1 MSHDPATRRRF
12 ARQLLLGEVGEAGVE
27 RLLESDFRQEARSDA
42 TAYRV
47 AADYLQ
53 RAGCVPDPAGDPV
66 GLPEREVVLR
76 FAGSTDLFEPAA
88 AIVGAF
94 CATEHL
100 KAVLGIAEPSAF
112 PHELR
117 LVPEQ

>member
-1 MSHDPATRRRF
+1 M
-12 ARQLLLGEVGEAGVE
+12 E
-27 RLLESDFRQEARSDA
+27 RLLESKFRWETRSDA

-53 RAGCVPDPAGDPV
+53 RAGCVPDPTGGPV
-66 GLPEREVVLR
+66 GLPEREAVLR
-76 FAGSTDLFEPAA
+76 FAGSMDLYEPAA
-88 AIVGAF
+88 AIMGAF

-100 KAVLGIAEPSAF
+100 KAVLGIGEPSAF

-117 LVPEQ
+117 LAPEQ